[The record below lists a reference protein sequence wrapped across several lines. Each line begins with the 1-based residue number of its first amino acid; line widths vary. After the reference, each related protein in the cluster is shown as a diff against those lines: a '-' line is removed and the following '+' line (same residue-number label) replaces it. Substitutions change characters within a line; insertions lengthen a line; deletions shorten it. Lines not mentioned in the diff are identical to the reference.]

1 MTLRENKKHKI
12 CSLEGEN
19 EGPSAKWKVIYDK
32 TNDTLEIDCDGE
44 YTLRLT
50 EKSAKELTIMLNG
63 IVWNRLFRKRLKEWY
78 EGDE

>member
-1 MTLRENKKHKI
+1 MGYSEDRKHKI

-19 EGPSAKWKVIYDK
+19 KGPYADWEVIYDK

-50 EKSAKELTIMLNG
+50 EKSAKELMIMLNA
-63 IVWNRLFRKRLKEWY
+63 IVWNRMFRKRLKEWY